1 MENLPVFPSCYLG
14 TIQYFAHLVQY
25 SGTVAIEVHSPYQ
38 RKSYRNRCLIMGAN
52 GKMPLSIP
60 VTNHKNEKTLLKDTL
75 VSYDTPWQK
84 QHWRSIVSAYNSSPF
99 FEYYKDAIEAS
110 YQNTF
115 EHLID
120 LNLDLTQVI
129 LEEIGADI
137 ELIQTIEKSENT
149 QYRYLV
155 NPKIPLAKDT
165 QFKVIPYRQVFA
177 EKHAFEG
184 NLSIL
189 DLLFNKGPE
198 TLSWLEDSLNKC
210 ADV

>member
-1 MENLPVFPSCYLG
+1 MY
-14 TIQYFAHLVQY
+14 
-25 SGTVAIEVHSPYQ
+25 AI
-38 RKSYRNRCLIMGAN
+38 RSYYDRCLIMGAN

-149 QYRYLV
+149 LV
-155 NPKIPLAKDT
+155 
-165 QFKVIPYRQVFA
+165 
-177 EKHAFEG
+177 
-184 NLSIL
+184 
-189 DLLFNKGPE
+189 
-198 TLSWLEDSLNKC
+198 
-210 ADV
+210 